1 MAKAAW
7 LTVEPQSGQ
16 GNATVQNTGTVHT
29 GRTQRTTTV
38 TGVASGVTPNK
49 TYEVIQKAKPE
60 FVSFDNGAE
69 ITVGKAGGSL
79 SIKGKSNSSKLTFEI
94 VSLSDE
100 SGTPGVLEGGLELTL
115 PDSYDAGGASTE
127 NGAEITGDP
136 GATQEYAFTVEFT
149 GIAANTSIQEL
160 TSALKVT
167 TTGGQTS
174 QIQIKQSAGD
184 PTFAFS
190 QESIQMEADGSA
202 VSIGITSNTS
212 WTLS

>member
-100 SGTPGVLEGGLELTL
+100 SGTPGVLEGGLELT
-115 PDSYDAGGASTE
+115 
-127 NGAEITGDP
+127 
-136 GATQEYAFTVEFT
+136 
-149 GIAANTSIQEL
+149 
-160 TSALKVT
+160 
-167 TTGGQTS
+167 
-174 QIQIKQSAGD
+174 
-184 PTFAFS
+184 
-190 QESIQMEADGSA
+190 
-202 VSIGITSNTS
+202 
-212 WTLS
+212 